1 MLTTF
6 NMYDVEDRVLNYFNE
21 YLRKIGR
28 QEVTKNIAR
37 KKFST
42 IVNYAARRRHD
53 ETTNVTR
60 YRYGRFMLMVDENT
74 KNIFYID
81 IVEDEERV
89 QRFKQ
94 ETPNYIHIAIKKA
107 YKELGLTKTGY
118 AYKKSEYSLV

>member
-1 MLTTF
+1 MLTNF

-89 QRFKQ
+89 QRFKR
-94 ETPNYIHIAIKKA
+94 ETPKYIHIAIKKA

-118 AYKKSEYSLV
+118 AYKKSEYSLF